1 VGSEPGHLRHQ
12 SEPKGFYLLLCFC
25 YVLDQLAYA
34 ILITSNL
41 QPAPMTFDFTGK
53 VRPALAATLL
63 ALAAAACLL
72 LAPSGA
78 EAQSLRGSAKSLDRQ
93 VAQAS
98 AHDFSYLLDAD
109 DVSRFAAAGLL
120 VRVRDGA
127 DYDLKEVSFPY
138 ARPEVR
144 LFIER
149 LSSQFHAACG
159 EQLVITS
166 LTRPK
171 QLQPRN
177 ASHRSV
183 HPTGMALDIRRHNTP
198 ACRSWLDRVLLS
210 LERSDV
216 LEVTLERRPPH
227 YHIALFPDPYARY
240 VARLADGAGSE
251 ASSFTDLVPYT
262 VSRKDTL
269 WRIARR
275 HGTTP
280 EAIQSVNDL
289 RSTLIHPGQVLN
301 VPVEDSTH

>member
-1 VGSEPGHLRHQ
+1 
-12 SEPKGFYLLLCFC
+12 
-25 YVLDQLAYA
+25 
-34 ILITSNL
+34 
-41 QPAPMTFDFTGK
+41 MTFEFTPK
-53 VRPALAATLL
+53 DRPALVAIVL
-63 ALAAAACLL
+63 AFAAAACLL
-72 LAPSGA
+72 LAPASA
-78 EAQSLRGSAKSLDRQ
+78 EAQSLRGSSNSLDRQ

-98 AHDFSYLLDAD
+98 AHDFSYLVDAD

-127 DYDLKEVSFPY
+127 DYELKDVSFPY
-138 ARPEVR
+138 ARPEVK

-149 LSSQFHAACG
+149 LSSQFRAACG
-159 EQLVITS
+159 ERLVVTS
-166 LTRPK
+166 LTRPRR
-171 QLQPRN
+171 LQPRN
-177 ASHRSV
+177 ASQRSV

-198 ACRSWLDRVLLS
+198 ACRNWLDRVLLS

-240 VARLADGAGSE
+240 VARLAEGGGES
-251 ASSFTDLVPYT
+251 SSFTDQVAYT
-262 VSRKDTL
+262 VTRKDTL

-280 EAIQSVNDL
+280 EAIQSANGL

-301 VPVEDSTH
+301 VPVENSTH